1 MSGDIVLSAGVRSNI
16 LALQRT
22 ADLMTQTQQRLST
35 GKKVNSAIDNPT
47 NFFTAAALNNRAGDL
62 GRLLDSVGNAIKTLE
77 AADTGIESIK
87 KLVVHEQPA
96 ESLVGILLAIVSL
109 IVMPVL
115 AWQKRKVAAQ
125 IHSRALAAD
134 ALETLACSYLSFTLL
149 LGIGLNA
156 WLGWWWADPF
166 SALAMV
172 FFLLREGWEA
182 IEEGWE
188 SPR

>member
-77 AADTGIESIK
+77 AADNGIESIK
-87 KLVVHEQPA
+87 KLVETAQASARQALQSTPTTARYSGSVANLTGTSSFAVANGNTITVNDGRRRRRSPPPA
-96 ESLVGILLAIVSL
+96 
-109 IVMPVL
+109 
-115 AWQKRKVAAQ
+115 R
-125 IHSRALAAD
+125 
-134 ALETLACSYLSFTLL
+134 
-149 LGIGLNA
+149 
-156 WLGWWWADPF
+156 
-166 SALAMV
+166 
-172 FFLLREGWEA
+172 
-182 IEEGWE
+182 
-188 SPR
+188 